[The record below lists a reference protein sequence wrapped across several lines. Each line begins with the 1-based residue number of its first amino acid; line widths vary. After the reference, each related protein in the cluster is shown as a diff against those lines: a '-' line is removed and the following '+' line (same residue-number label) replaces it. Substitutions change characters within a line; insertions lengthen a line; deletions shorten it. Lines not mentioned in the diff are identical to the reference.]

1 MEEWFG
7 DRPSYVNLDMV
18 DLIREDVWNV
28 VREMVSKKVIR
39 PNRVPIEVWKV

>member
-18 DLIREDVWNV
+18 DLIREDVWNG
-28 VREMVSKKVIR
+28 EMVSKKVIR